1 MAACTRSTVSGP
13 EGDRHVNDIA
23 SEIEAIH
30 RTIGRR
36 RIAAGDGRSVVL
48 RRSYDAPVE
57 DVWDACSDPDRLKR
71 WFGSVSGDLRLGGK
85 FQIEGNAGGEIL
97 RCEPPRLLAVSWVY
111 GDHPADEVELRLTP
125 EADGTTV
132 VELEHA
138 AAPGTV
144 DDLAGVGVGWDLTLL
159 ALGMHLAGQ
168 AVDPTGLEQTPE
180 YRRFVVLSSTA
191 WGAALEA
198 AGMAT
203 VAEADAVVERTTAF
217 YAPEPGSGA

>member
-1 MAACTRSTVSGP
+1 M
-13 EGDRHVNDIA
+13 NDIA
-23 SEIEAIH
+23 SEIEAIN
-30 RTIGRR
+30 RAIGSR
-36 RIAAGDGRSVVL
+36 RIPTGDGRSVVL
-48 RRSYDAPVE
+48 RRRYDAPIE

-71 WFGSVSGDLRLGGK
+71 WFLPVSGDLRLGGR

-111 GDHPADEVELRLTP
+111 GDNPADEVELRLTP
-125 EADGTTV
+125 ADGATV
-132 VELEHA
+132 LELEHA
-138 AAPGTV
+138 SAPGTP
-144 DDLAGVGVGWDLTLL
+144 DGLAGVGVGWELALF
-159 ALGMHLAGQ
+159 ALGMHQAGQ

-203 VAEADAVVERTTAF
+203 ADEAAAVVERTTAF
-217 YAPEPGSGA
+217 YAPDLGEEG

>member
-1 MAACTRSTVSGP
+1 MGTF
-13 EGDRHVNDIA
+13 DIA
-23 SEIEAIH
+23 SEIEAIN

-36 RIAAGDGRSVVL
+36 RIANGDGRSVVL
-48 RRSYDAPVE
+48 RRSYDATVE

-71 WFGSVSGDLRLGGK
+71 WFGSVSGDLRLGAR

-111 GDHPADEVELRLTP
+111 GDNPADEVELRLTP
-125 EADGTTV
+125 GADGTTV
-132 VELEHA
+132 LELEHA
-138 AAPGTV
+138 AAPGTAG
-144 DDLAGVGVGWDLTLL
+144 DLAGVGVGWDLTLL

-168 AVDPTGLEQTPE
+168 AVDPTGMEQTPE
-180 YRRFVVLSSTA
+180 YRRFVVLTRTA

-203 VAEADAVVERTTAF
+203 AAEADAVVEGTAAF
-217 YAPEPGSGA
+217 YAPEPGDSPGDHPGGPPDPPRPEA